1 MPQDQVQQ
9 QCPKWKPSEATD
21 HHREA
26 PPFAIGAHRQA
37 EEAPQQQ
44 QRQEW
49 KPLEVTKHR
58 REAPRFPIGAHRQA
72 AEAPQ
77 PQFAQPVNIQG
88 AAPAPEM
95 AGQAQQQQLSRKERW
110 KQERKAAKQ
119 EKAEEKQRQKEA
131 KRMAAAKV
139 QVDKLV
145 QQMRDNPI
153 PGQAATDYAGMR
165 PTETF
170 SDKGEYLE
178 RVILTQIQ
186 DEWQARELLTE
197 VRTFMHHAEIFDKAI
212 QDFRFRQ
219 QNVPVYI
226 EDVLHQQVSED
237 VTELLQNESVK
248 FSNAA
253 YGEQIKNTYKALDVK
268 VFGYLTREQEEQ
280 ATTRSMRKGEAAQ
293 AYRQAIE
300 QRMQQDHIGRNEA
313 ARRYAEDALRQKR
326 PVTLR
331 KLEEQRKA
339 HRGEKSFQRM
349 EEGFQSV
356 TYANVDIQ
364 RAHPGAPTL
373 NWDTASDLAAE
384 YIRDATKNISYQ
396 MRVPNCQIMNLILDA
411 GRFKTQMETNST
423 KGALNLD
430 MRKQFTKASFG
441 VDPETLPPDQF
452 EIYGYASH
460 GDLVK
465 ESQANSEVGQGVG
478 QYGQVV
484 VTLKKDS
491 MRNRT
496 TMLIGDSLSARSD
509 ARVNWVDQPDLH
521 AVTVKSRLAL
531 IDSAYEHH
539 LRKAADPNHETDLE
553 DLLRD
558 AQASY
563 AELQYHG
570 GVRVEDIESVTLIA
584 DYIAEDG
591 VEVEREM
598 PQELVDR
605 LKALGIRAK
614 IVKEGREH
622 EL

>member
-1 MPQDQVQQ
+1 MPQEQVQQ
-9 QCPKWKPSEATD
+9 QRHEWKSVEVTD
-21 HHREA
+21 HLREA
-26 PPFAIGAHRQA
+26 PQVMIGAHRQNA
-37 EEAPQQQ
+37 AAPQQ
-44 QRQEW
+44 
-49 KPLEVTKHR
+49 
-58 REAPRFPIGAHRQA
+58 
-72 AEAPQ
+72 
-77 PQFAQPVNIQG
+77 QFAQPVNIRG

-95 AGQAQQQQLSRKERW
+95 AEPAQQQKLSRKARW
-110 KQERKAAKQ
+110 KQERGAAKQ
-119 EKAEEKQRQKEA
+119 EKEAEKQRQERA

-145 QQMRDNPI
+145 QQMKQNPI
-153 PGQAATDYAGMR
+153 PGQAATDYEGMR
-165 PTETF
+165 PTELF
-170 SDKGEYLE
+170 VEKGEYLE
-178 RVILTQIQ
+178 RVVLTQIQ
-186 DEWQARELLTE
+186 DERLARELLDE
-197 VRTFMHHAEIFDKAI
+197 VRVFKQHAVLFDKASH
-212 QDFRFRQ
+212 DFRFRNN
-219 QNVPVYI
+219 NVPVYI
-226 EDVLHQQVSED
+226 EDVLHQQVPAD
-237 VTELLQNESVK
+237 VTALLLKEAEE
-248 FSNAA
+248 FSDAS
-253 YGEQIKNTYKALDVK
+253 YGTQMIKNYTAVEAK
-268 VFGYLTREQEEQ
+268 VFRHLSEQQKEQ
-280 ATTRSMRKGEAAQ
+280 ATTHSMRKGEAAQ
-293 AYRQAIE
+293 AYQQAIE

-614 IVKEGREH
+614 IVKEGNEH

>member
-1 MPQDQVQQ
+1 MSKEQIQQ
-9 QCPKWKPSEATD
+9 QRHEWKSVEATD
-21 HHREA
+21 HRR
-26 PPFAIGAHRQA
+26 G
-37 EEAPQQQ
+37 APQF
-44 QRQEW
+44 
-49 KPLEVTKHR
+49 T
-58 REAPRFPIGAHRQA
+58 IGAHRQA
-72 AEAPQ
+72 AAVPQ
-77 PQFAQPVNIQG
+77 QQFAQPVNIQG
-88 AAPAPEM
+88 TAPAPEM
-95 AGQAQQQQLSRKERW
+95 AEPVQQQQLSRKERW
-110 KQERKAAKQ
+110 KQDRNAAKQ
-119 EKAEEKQRQKEA
+119 EKEAEKKRQEKA

-145 QQMRDNPI
+145 QQMRQNPI
-153 PGQAATDYAGMR
+153 PGQAATDYDGLR

-170 SDKGEYLE
+170 SDKGDYLE

-197 VRTFMHHAEIFDKAI
+197 VRTFMHHAEMFDKAV

-226 EDVLHQQVSED
+226 EDVLHKQVSED
-237 VTELLQNESVK
+237 VTELLMRESEE
-248 FSNAA
+248 FSAA
-253 YGEQIKNTYKALDVK
+253 SYGEQIKDIYKALDVK
-268 VFGYLTREQEEQ
+268 VFSYLSQEQEEQ

-300 QRMQQDHIGRNEA
+300 QRMQQDHISRNEA
-313 ARRYAEDALRQKR
+313 ARRYAEDTLRQKR

-331 KLEEQRKA
+331 KLEDQRKA
-339 HRGEKSFQRM
+339 HRESKGKNSFQQM
-349 EEGFQSV
+349 EELFQSV
-356 TYANVDIQ
+356 ANANAVIQ

-373 NWDTASDLAAE
+373 NWDTANALTAD
-384 YIRDATKNISYQ
+384 YIRDATRDISYQ

-430 MRKQFTKASFG
+430 MRKQFTRASFG

-465 ESQANSEVGQGVG
+465 ESKADSNVGQGVG

-484 VTLKKDS
+484 VTLKKDT
-491 MRNRT
+491 MRSRT
-496 TMLIGDSLSARSD
+496 TMSIGDSLDAWQS

-521 AVTVKSRLAL
+521 AVSGMPRMTL
-531 IDSAYEHH
+531 IKGAYEHR
-539 LRKAADPNHETDLE
+539 LRKAADPNHEVDLE
-553 DLLRD
+553 NLLQD
-558 AQASY
+558 AQVGY

-584 DYIAEDG
+584 DYIAEEG
-591 VEVEREM
+591 VEVENEM

-614 IVKEGREH
+614 IVKEGNEH

>member
-1 MPQDQVQQ
+1 MPQEQVQQ
-9 QCPKWKPSEATD
+9 QRHEWKSVEVTD
-21 HHREA
+21 HLREA
-26 PPFAIGAHRQA
+26 PQVMIGAHRQNA
-37 EEAPQQQ
+37 AAPQQ
-44 QRQEW
+44 
-49 KPLEVTKHR
+49 
-58 REAPRFPIGAHRQA
+58 
-72 AEAPQ
+72 
-77 PQFAQPVNIQG
+77 QFAQPVNIRG

-95 AGQAQQQQLSRKERW
+95 AEPAQQQKLSRKARW
-110 KQERKAAKQ
+110 KQERGAAKQ
-119 EKAEEKQRQKEA
+119 EKEAEKQRQERA

-145 QQMRDNPI
+145 QQMKQNPI
-153 PGQAATDYAGMR
+153 PGQAATDYEGMR
-165 PTETF
+165 PTELF
-170 SDKGEYLE
+170 VEKGEYLE
-178 RVILTQIQ
+178 RVVLTQIQ
-186 DEWQARELLTE
+186 DERLARELLDE
-197 VRTFMHHAEIFDKAI
+197 VRVFKQHAVLFDKASH
-212 QDFRFRQ
+212 DFRFRNN
-219 QNVPVYI
+219 NVPVYI
-226 EDVLHQQVSED
+226 EDVLHQQVPAD
-237 VTELLQNESVK
+237 VTALLLKEAEE
-248 FSNAA
+248 FSDAS
-253 YGEQIKNTYKALDVK
+253 YGTQMIKNYTAVEAK
-268 VFGYLTREQEEQ
+268 VFRHLSEQQKEQ
-280 ATTRSMRKGEAAQ
+280 ATTHSMRKGEAAQ
-293 AYRQAIE
+293 AYQQAIE

>member
-1 MPQDQVQQ
+1 MPQEQVQQ
-9 QCPKWKPSEATD
+9 QRHEWKSVEVTD
-21 HHREA
+21 HLREA
-26 PPFAIGAHRQA
+26 PQVMIGAHRQNA
-37 EEAPQQQ
+37 AAPQQ
-44 QRQEW
+44 
-49 KPLEVTKHR
+49 
-58 REAPRFPIGAHRQA
+58 
-72 AEAPQ
+72 
-77 PQFAQPVNIQG
+77 QFAQPVNIRG

-95 AGQAQQQQLSRKERW
+95 AEPAQQQKLSRKARW
-110 KQERKAAKQ
+110 KQERGAAKQ
-119 EKAEEKQRQKEA
+119 EKEAEKQRQERA

-145 QQMRDNPI
+145 QQMKQNPI
-153 PGQAATDYAGMR
+153 PGQAATDYEGMR
-165 PTETF
+165 PTELF
-170 SDKGEYLE
+170 VEKGEYLE
-178 RVILTQIQ
+178 RVVLTQIQ
-186 DEWQARELLTE
+186 DERLARELLDE
-197 VRTFMHHAEIFDKAI
+197 VRVFKQHAVLFDKASH
-212 QDFRFRQ
+212 DFRFRNN
-219 QNVPVYI
+219 NVPVYI
-226 EDVLHQQVSED
+226 EDVLHQQVPAD
-237 VTELLQNESVK
+237 VTALLLKEAEE
-248 FSNAA
+248 FSDAS
-253 YGEQIKNTYKALDVK
+253 YGTQMIKNYTAVEAK
-268 VFGYLTREQEEQ
+268 VFRHLSEQQKEQ
-280 ATTRSMRKGEAAQ
+280 ATTHSMRKGEAAQ
-293 AYRQAIE
+293 AYQQAIE

-614 IVKEGREH
+614 IVKEGSEH